1 MDDTQHFNPAH
12 YRYWGK
18 DQVRFS
24 DLDPVGHVNNN
35 AIGQYFENARATL
48 FIKVTPLWP
57 QGDQFFVLGRTAID
71 FRRELHMPSPLL
83 IGTSIARIGRTSI
96 TVNNALFRGEEARSE
111 NGIAYCESISVW
123 IDRVTRK
130 PVEIPASL
138 REIMKPYISG

>member
-1 MDDTQHFNPAH
+1 MDDSQYFDPTR

-71 FRRELHMPSPLL
+71 FRRELHMPALLL
-83 IGTSIARIGRTSI
+83 IGTSIVRVGRSSI
-96 TVNNALFRGEEARSE
+96 TIANALFQGEEARSE

-123 IDRVTRK
+123 IDRITRR
-130 PVEIPASL
+130 PVEIPLGL
-138 REIMKPYISG
+138 RELMKSYSIG